1 MKRFLSLITTIV
13 LVLNVFCISNSISFG
28 FIAEAETPISAI
40 PQPVDLTSREDFSI
54 GVNVHSALYAAYP
67 DAYLAE
73 QIHAVARMGS
83 KWIRLNGQ
91 LIKEGDWSYLD
102 TAVGL
107 CNKYGLK
114 IIMVLDIDKSVSLEY
129 ITLVCETYARRYNGE
144 EGRGYVDYFQIWN
157 ELDITLLR
165 AKYGGSSPSGES
177 ETHYFTIPVDGAAD
191 LPEYLEYFQA
201 AEKGIH
207 SKDSNSKFMIN
218 FSATHCG
225 MISYFLRNGLKI
237 DMVGWDLYANRP
249 YDREV
254 SASELTADYNL
265 IQEKIYDP
273 YGVPVILCETN
284 VNTHKLT
291 QDDCKKYDFGMEIYQ
306 IAIDNL
312 YLAYN
317 RPWIKGAIM
326 YELLDEPTRGYGA
339 PESCYGLIYNPTG
352 GSGVLDTA
360 NEKTIYLELQKLLGG
375 NRNLPM
381 IKMDEINLKP
391 YEKLVV
397 DTADDSSIG
406 KDNVEEDSSLGIVD
420 IPSFDWGTED
430 ETTDNTIVESEK
442 EIEEVIVENVINP
455 VQNIKQKETAYEIP
469 WELVIPC
476 CIGMLLLAGGAVATY
491 VIIDKKKA
499 KKKN

>member
-13 LVLNVFCISNSISFG
+13 LVLNVFCMANPISFG
-28 FIAEAETPISAI
+28 FIAEAEEQISAI
-40 PQPVDLTSREDFSI
+40 PKPVDLTAREDFSI
-54 GVNVHSALYAAYP
+54 GVNVHSALYPDYP
-67 DAYLAE
+67 EAYLAE

-91 LIKEGDWSYLD
+91 LVDDEWTYLD

-129 ITLVCETYARRYNGE
+129 ITLMCETYARRYNGE
-144 EGRGYVDYFQIWN
+144 EGRGYVDYFQVWN
-157 ELDITLLR
+157 EVDIDLLR
-165 AKYGGSSPSGES
+165 AKYGGSAPSGES
-177 ETHYFTIPVDGAAD
+177 ETHYFTIPVDSAAD

-254 SASELTADYNL
+254 SASELTADYDL
-265 IQEKIYDP
+265 IQKNIYEP
-273 YGVPVILCETN
+273 YGVPVMICETN
-284 VNTHKLT
+284 VNPHKMDE
-291 QDDCKKYDFGMEIYQ
+291 DDRKKYDFGMEIYQ

-326 YELLDEPTRGYGA
+326 YELLDERTKEFGA
-339 PESCYGLIYNPTG
+339 PESCYGLIKTESG
-352 GSGVLDTA
+352 GAGILDIK
-360 NEKTIYLELQKLLGG
+360 NEKTIYLELQKMLGG
-375 NRNLPM
+375 NRNLPI
-381 IKMDEINLKP
+381 IKCNEINLKP

-397 DTADDSSIG
+397 NTADDSDL
-406 KDNVEEDSSLGIVD
+406 KNEDSTTNVD
-420 IPSFDWGTED
+420 IPSFNWGTED
-430 ETTDNTIVESEK
+430 SETEK
-442 EIEEVIVENVINP
+442 EIEEVVIENVTNP
-455 VQNIKQKETAYEIP
+455 VKNLKLKEIVYEFP
-469 WELVIPC
+469 WLILIISSVV
-476 CIGMLLLAGGAVATY
+476 MVLLAGGAVTGF
-491 VIIDKKKA
+491 VIIYKKKA
-499 KKKN
+499 KKKG

>member
-13 LVLNVFCISNSISFG
+13 LVLNVFCATNPISFG
-28 FIAEAETPISAI
+28 FVAKAETAISAI
-40 PQPVDLTSREDFSI
+40 PQPVDLTAREDFAI
-54 GVNVHSALYAAYP
+54 GVNVHSALYTAYP
-67 DAYLAE
+67 DVYLAE

-114 IIMVLDIDKSVSLEY
+114 IIMVLDLDMTVSLEY
-129 ITLVCETYARRYNGE
+129 ITLMCETYARRYNGE
-144 EGRGYVDYFQIWN
+144 EGRGYVDYFQVWN
-157 ELDITLLR
+157 EVDIDLLQ
-165 AKYGGSSPSGES
+165 AKYGGSSPGGEL
-177 ETHYFTIPVDGAAD
+177 ETHYYTVPVDGAAD
-191 LPEYLEYFQA
+191 LPEYLEYFEA

-218 FSATHCG
+218 FSARHCG

-249 YDREV
+249 YDREA
-254 SASELTADYNL
+254 SALDLTSDYDL
-265 IQEKIYDP
+265 IQEKIYEP

-284 VNTHKLT
+284 INTHKLT
-291 QDDCKKYDFGMEIYQ
+291 EDDCKKYELGMEIYQ

-326 YELLDEPTRGYGA
+326 YELLDEPVRGHGA
-339 PESCYGLIYNPTG
+339 PESCYGLIKTSSD
-352 GSGVLDTA
+352 GSGILDTA
-360 NEKTIYLELQKLLGG
+360 NEKTIYLELQRFLGG
-375 NRNLPM
+375 NRDLPL
-381 IKMDEINLKP
+381 IKQSDVDLKP

-397 DTADDSSIG
+397 DTADDSLIG
-406 KDNVEEDSSLGIVD
+406 KDDVQDDSTTNIED
-420 IPSFDWGTED
+420 IPSFDW
-430 ETTDNTIVESEK
+430 NTGDDIADDTIIEP

-455 VQNIKQKETAYEIP
+455 VKELKQKETIYEIP
-469 WELVIPC
+469 WLMIILC
-476 CIGMLLLAGGAVATY
+476 SAGMLLLAGGAVTAFI
-491 VIIDKKKA
+491 VINKKKA
-499 KKKN
+499 LKNSK